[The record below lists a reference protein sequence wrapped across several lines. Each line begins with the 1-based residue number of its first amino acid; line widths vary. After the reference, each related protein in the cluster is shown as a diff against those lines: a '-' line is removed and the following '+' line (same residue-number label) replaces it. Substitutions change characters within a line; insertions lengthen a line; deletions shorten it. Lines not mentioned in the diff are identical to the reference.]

1 MILIRLIFATFLN
14 VGLFCKKSPCK
25 ISAANNSWDFTRTF
39 FAEQV
44 NIHKSCKKFLY
55 FKFITCS
62 SLFLATTYLLH
73 LLAMIDAFAINC
85 IGYET
90 ALLCQLQ
97 ISEINIA
104 SKYHLD
110 TLLHDETEINSNISP
125 QDEYEENEGSLLF
138 NESDSSPVLQQS
150 FQIGNHVTF
159 RSFSEIARYLF
170 SRRCD
175 SCIGI

>member
-1 MILIRLIFATFLN
+1 
-14 VGLFCKKSPCK
+14 
-25 ISAANNSWDFTRTF
+25 
-39 FAEQV
+39 
-44 NIHKSCKKFLY
+44 
-55 FKFITCS
+55 
-62 SLFLATTYLLH
+62 
-73 LLAMIDAFAINC
+73 MIDAFAINC

-159 RSFSEIARYLF
+159 RSFSEIAMYLF